1 MLNASNTIV
10 KHIATTPIPVCHILF
25 NKEPLNTLANHVN
38 RIATLEGKRI
48 ILQRINLVAVKNTAY
63 DSPKT

>member
-10 KHIATTPIPVCHILF
+10 KHIATTPIPVCYILF

-48 ILQRINLVAVKNTAY
+48 IL
-63 DSPKT
+63 